1 MMADLALRSTA
12 SSEFNYFACSSSDNS
27 LSECSVQQRSC
38 NEICSIQY
46 GLKCFGI
53 RQSISIPINYSVINQ
68 VPPMSVPRVMFV
80 LLMVLLNRK
89 GELKYALMDNG
100 VQYVVLVGLWTM
112 LM

>member
-1 MMADLALRSTA
+1 
-12 SSEFNYFACSSSDNS
+12 
-27 LSECSVQQRSC
+27 
-38 NEICSIQY
+38 
-46 GLKCFGI
+46 
-53 RQSISIPINYSVINQ
+53 
-68 VPPMSVPRVMFV
+68 MSVPKVMFV